1 MAHHPA
7 EYGTLL
13 VAALLSP
20 RQTLLST
27 SDESEPPFSPED
39 PQGHK
44 DSEISDQEWEIRTGR
59 ATYILQQTL
68 PDFFATG
75 LVSSTDVRP
84 DPPAAVS
91 PPKRRMWT
99 FPGAIWLG
107 LRPKPSVN
115 TSTSVR
121 AKTKDGGA
129 DGESIYGPRI
139 KLTYT
144 PPTPLPAPFPKTLA
158 FEGLHLYIASSIF
171 VRHTL
176 NALYMDLAV
185 TLRRGH
191 FLLVSRP

>member
-1 MAHHPA
+1 MAAANVGLSVSGPPDAERMYPSLPHNIRADRCSMAHHPA

-44 DSEISDQEWEIRTGR
+44 DPEISDQEWEIRTGVFARAVYAGR

-84 DPPAAVS
+84 DPPAAV
-91 PPKRRMWT
+91 
-99 FPGAIWLG
+99 
-107 LRPKPSVN
+107 
-115 TSTSVR
+115 
-121 AKTKDGGA
+121 
-129 DGESIYGPRI
+129 
-139 KLTYT
+139 
-144 PPTPLPAPFPKTLA
+144 
-158 FEGLHLYIASSIF
+158 
-171 VRHTL
+171 
-176 NALYMDLAV
+176 
-185 TLRRGH
+185 
-191 FLLVSRP
+191 